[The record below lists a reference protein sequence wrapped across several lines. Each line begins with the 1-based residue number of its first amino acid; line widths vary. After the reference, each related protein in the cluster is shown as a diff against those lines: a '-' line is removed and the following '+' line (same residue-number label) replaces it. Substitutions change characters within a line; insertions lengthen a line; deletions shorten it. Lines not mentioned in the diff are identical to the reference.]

1 MQGRIRF
8 VNNMDG
14 YGYLEFINM
23 GGVSEDDLECEGYFN
38 DEKTN
43 PDLFDDL
50 RPGDAVGCKKLWKQK
65 NGNIYVVLTKIIYKV
80 PRNPRNKNYRKF
92 HK

>member
-23 GGVSEDDLECEGYFN
+23 GGC
-38 DEKTN
+38 
-43 PDLFDDL
+43 L
-50 RPGDAVGCKKLWKQK
+50 RMISNARVTLMIRKRTLIYLMIFAQK
-65 NGNIYVVLTKIIYKV
+65 MLLDV
-80 PRNPRNKNYRKF
+80 KNYGNRKMEIF
-92 HK
+92 MLYSQK